1 MSVRDFSERTSG
13 APLIGCRWSRQADQ
27 NSRADK
33 PYRWHQHFRGQ
44 LLCIQAGLVQIK
56 TEAGTWVLPPYR
68 AGWIPPGA
76 QHSVLFCSTVVG
88 HSVLLHPELCSVLPN
103 QPRVLSL
110 NPVLEALVMRSTTW
124 SREHLTNEDQ
134 HIMAVMLDEIRT
146 AAPEKL
152 YLPMPKDPRLMRIA
166 EALLSEPNHAKTV
179 EQWAAFGALSAR
191 SLRRLM
197 QAETGLSFAQWRNQ
211 AQLNHALALLAQ
223 GRSVSD
229 VAFALGF
236 ATPSNF
242 IAMFK
247 RLMGVPP
254 ARYFAVENVY
264 IDKR

>member
-1 MSVRDFSERTSG
+1 
-13 APLIGCRWSRQADQ
+13 
-27 NSRADK
+27 
-33 PYRWHQHFRGQ
+33 
-44 LLCIQAGLVQIK
+44 
-56 TEAGTWVLPPYR
+56 
-68 AGWIPPGA
+68 
-76 QHSVLFCSTVVG
+76 
-88 HSVLLHPELCSVLPN
+88 
-103 QPRVLSL
+103 
-110 NPVLEALVMRSTTW
+110 
-124 SREHLTNEDQ
+124 
-134 HIMAVMLDEIRT
+134 MAVMLDEIRT

-152 YLPMPKDPRLMRIA
+152 YLPMPKDPRLVRIA

-179 EQWAAFGALSAR
+179 EHWAAFGALSAR

-242 IAMFK
+242 IVMFK